1 MQNQRIQ
8 DLSINDITSEVFMI
22 SPTQIEYIAKTFG
35 DTVANAMNMR
45 AFAGKIR
52 QIAELALRN
61 ALNNA
66 KHMGK

>member
-8 DLSINDITSEVFMI
+8 DLSINDITSEVFTI

-66 KHMGK
+66 KHMGE

>member
-8 DLSINDITSEVFMI
+8 DLSINDITSEVFTI
-22 SPTQIEYIAKTFG
+22 APTQIEYIAKTFG
-35 DTVANAMNMR
+35 DTVANTMNMR

-66 KHMGK
+66 KHMGE